1 MGSKTQAGRDRP
13 GISRRLIPAVIKR
26 TGADKLWLRAV
37 SRVPYG
43 VGTRVLAWFWSLRL
57 IQKMFFQRQLEQLEQ
72 ILPLAHK
79 PMDLHSTG
87 ARYLACSYGIYWRI
101 VALSRCPEQEFRR
114 WVRYTGTEQLPALC
128 EPGKGLIIVSCHF
141 GLSRCVPLML
151 LRQGYDLHS
160 IEAANVLEKIG
171 AKGAD
176 RLKVIEV
183 GGGASFLL
191 RQTYQARRVLMDGGM
206 LHMVPDGLQGSSG
219 ILVPFHGRMRRL
231 ATGFAELA
239 VSTGAA
245 VVPVVANMDVN
256 GRIHVEFG
264 TPLDTGAGHLERQER
279 IESLIRQYARFL
291 EARWSDDPGGVRM
304 HHLEHYLGLPA
315 STPQHTDDSAGISD
329 LDESVIA
336 DSVGQNK

>member
-13 GISRRLIPAVIKR
+13 DFIRRLIPALIKR
-26 TGADKLWLRAV
+26 TRADELWLRAV

-43 VGTRVLAWFWSLRL
+43 AGSRVLAWLWNLRL
-57 IQKMFFQRQLEQLEQ
+57 IQKVFFRRQLKQLEQ

-87 ARYLACSYGIYWRI
+87 ARYLACSYGIYWRLI
-101 VALSRCPEQEFRR
+101 ALSKCSEQEFRR
-114 WVRYTGTEQLPALC
+114 WVRFSGTEKLPSLC
-128 EPGKGLIIVSCHF
+128 EPGKGLIIVSSHF

-183 GGGASFLL
+183 GGGTSFHL
-191 RQTYQARRVLMDGGM
+191 RQTYQARRVLMDSGM
-206 LHMVPDGLQGSSG
+206 LHMVPDGLHGSSG
-219 ILVPFHGRMRRL
+219 IQVPFHGRMRHL

-245 VVPVVANMDVN
+245 VVPVIANMDVN
-256 GRIHVEFG
+256 GRIHVEFS
-264 TPLDTGAGHLERQER
+264 TPLDTGSGNLDRRER
-279 IESLIRQYARFL
+279 IEGLIRQYACFL
-291 EARWSDDPGGVRM
+291 ESRWSHDPGGVRM

-315 STPQHTDDSAGISD
+315 FTSQHSAVSAG
-329 LDESVIA
+329 ESNLRETVIA
-336 DSVGQNK
+336 DGVGQGE